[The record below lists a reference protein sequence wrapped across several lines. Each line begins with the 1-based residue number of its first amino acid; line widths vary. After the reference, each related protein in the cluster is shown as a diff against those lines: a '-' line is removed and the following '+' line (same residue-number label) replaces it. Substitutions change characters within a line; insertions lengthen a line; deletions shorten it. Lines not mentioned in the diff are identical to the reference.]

1 MSTSPVSKQC
11 LPNVFW
17 RFSERTYAQKESERL
32 QQIKAGVPADLVD
45 AIRVTFNLSDSH
57 LAMLLNASLSTLRRL
72 KQQQKALS
80 SIASERLDRIAIVSQ
95 QIQKVFEDRV
105 ATTHWMSV
113 PNQSLGNAIPLMLCS
128 TELGAKQVRRVLHAL
143 EWGGAA

>member
-1 MSTSPVSKQC
+1 MSTSAVSKQC
-11 LPNVFW
+11 LANVFW
-17 RFSERTYAQKESERL
+17 CFSERTYAQKESERL
-32 QQIKAGVPADLVD
+32 QQIKVGASVDLVD
-45 AIRVTFNLSDSH
+45 AIRVTFNLSASH
-57 LAMLLNASLSTLRRL
+57 LAMLFNASLSTLRRL
-72 KQQQKALS
+72 KQQQKGLS

-95 QIQKVFEDRV
+95 QIQEVFEDQV

-128 TELGAKQVRRVLHAL
+128 TELGAKQIRRVLHAL